1 MLCKIAD
8 LIVDVPETGGL
19 APRVGAYLYETDR
32 TPDIVIREE
41 DYRPNA
47 WKAASRELYCYLE
60 SGSRFYVRLLGYDG
74 MMLHASALAYKGRAY
89 LFSGPSGVG
98 KSTHT
103 RLWQSLFGEDVL
115 VFNDDKPA
123 LRKVDGVWY
132 AYGTPWCGKD
142 GINVNMRVPL
152 GGICFLQQAK
162 ENRMESL
169 SPEDAIPQVLFQT
182 LHKFQVPQN
191 RELLLTRVL
200 QLSHDIPMYT
210 LENRADEEAALMS
223 HRIMTDAA
231 LKMNRPADT
240 DFIRNG

>member
-8 LIVDVPETGGL
+8 LLVEVPETGGL
-19 APRVGAYLYETDR
+19 APRIGAYRYETDR

-47 WKAASRELYCYLE
+47 WKKASRELCCYME
-60 SGSRFYVRLLGYDG
+60 SGSRFYVRLLEHDG
-74 MMLHASALAYKGRAY
+74 LMLHASAIAYKGQAY

-103 RLWQSLFGEDVL
+103 RLWQSVFGEEVQ

-123 LRKVDGVWY
+123 LRRMDGRWY

-142 GINVNMRVPL
+142 GININMKVPL
-152 GGICFLQQAK
+152 AGICFLRQAK
-162 ENRMESL
+162 ENRISEL
-169 SPEDAIPQVLFQT
+169 SPEDAIPELVAQT
-182 LHKFQVPQN
+182 LNKFQKPRN

-200 QLSHDIPMYT
+200 QISREIPVFT

-223 HRIMTDAA
+223 NRTMSHAA
-231 LKMNRPADT
+231 QIFK
-240 DFIRNG
+240 